1 MFGEIPE
8 GALGGEHEKIALAQ
22 QIVLHHRAFPRAP
35 TLRLR
40 VRHRAVRPPHRA
52 HPRRA
57 LLHSSPRLL
66 AVRQHKPPHRPRV
79 LRLLRLLR
87 PLLRDLH
94 EPIHVPPPQKPAP
107 AHVSLQQPRPHVQ
120 PNHVDPR
127 PAHGRAELRHG
138 ALDFG
143 LRLHDVDEE
152 ELQKAVVD
160 VQRAA
165 VGAADDAVGA
175 QPASQRGVVHEAV
188 VDAAG
193 ATQDE
198 EVGGMVAV
206 EQLGNV
212 RGAVVVEFSE
222 NRVGTLEKACE
233 LGWRREKERATRGG
247 ERVVLE
253 REREELVEDF
263 PVVHC
268 AFRNKMKFKEYA
280 ETCGS
285 CRGRGEARSRGRKS
299 CSRCL
304 LAEASTRCSAYPR

>member
-1 MFGEIPE
+1 M
-8 GALGGEHEKIALAQ
+8 
-22 QIVLHHRAFPRAP
+22 
-35 TLRLR
+35 
-40 VRHRAVRPPHRA
+40 
-52 HPRRA
+52 
-57 LLHSSPRLL
+57 
-66 AVRQHKPPHRPRV
+66 
-79 LRLLRLLR
+79 
-87 PLLRDLH
+87 
-94 EPIHVPPPQKPAP
+94 
-107 AHVSLQQPRPHVQ
+107 QPD
-120 PNHVDPR
+120 HVDPR

-233 LGWRREKERATRGG
+233 LG
-247 ERVVLE
+247 
-253 REREELVEDF
+253 
-263 PVVHC
+263 
-268 AFRNKMKFKEYA
+268 
-280 ETCGS
+280 
-285 CRGRGEARSRGRKS
+285 
-299 CSRCL
+299 
-304 LAEASTRCSAYPR
+304 